1 MAMDDLAT
9 LYCRFI
15 DSVVNHRRLDD
26 FDQFLAAEVVE
37 HAPART
43 VGLAAARQTLADWL
57 AAFPD
62 LHLTIEDLVVDGDH
76 LMARLTATGT
86 HHGPLAGL
94 APTGQRV
101 RLPVYE
107 AWSVPDG
114 RCAERWLQLDVLDLL
129 QQLGA
134 VPLAEPTAQRGPA
147 RYAGLRHGPP
157 ETGAASPALGSVA
170 RRPKQTRNE

>member
-86 HHGPLAGL
+86 HRGSLADL
-94 APTGQRV
+94 APTGKRV
-101 RLPVYE
+101 SVPVFE
-107 AWSVPDG
+107 VWSVPDG
-114 RCAERWLQLDVLDLL
+114 RCVERWLHLDTCRLL
-129 QQLGA
+129 RQLGLPLDGA
-134 VPLAEPTAQRGPA
+134 VGWQR
-147 RYAGLRHGPP
+147 
-157 ETGAASPALGSVA
+157 
-170 RRPKQTRNE
+170 